1 MFGYND
7 AECLILLASDSTGV
21 RNHWKQALLPL
32 NEVCETWTYDGLQRS
47 LFSLK
52 PSVLLLDG
60 DLPGLNGAEE
70 IVELLKLSTGTK
82 IIMFTSYPDE
92 KTQIRILRSGARGYC
107 NKDVD
112 HVLLRRA
119 VEMVR
124 KGEVWASRRT
134 LARLLD
140 EMSSTAPIGALA
152 QAQQDRVDLQD
163 DFPRQSPRALE
174 MRFPMDRLTPREKE
188 IAALVGSGRSNK
200 EIASQLHISE
210 STVKAH
216 LTTIFRKL
224 RVTDRL
230 GLALFVVQQPN
241 DLPD

>member
-32 NEVCETWTYDGLQRS
+32 HEVCETWTYEGLQRS

-60 DLPGLNGAEE
+60 DLPGLNGSDE
-70 IVELLKLSTGTK
+70 IMELLKLSSATK
-82 IIMFTSYPDE
+82 IIVFTSYPDE
-92 KTQIRILRSGARGYC
+92 KTQIRILRSGARGFC

-124 KGEVWASRRT
+124 KGEVWASRRILARMLDEVGT
-134 LARLLD
+134 LAASGSIPLP
-140 EMSSTAPIGALA
+140 A
-152 QAQQDRVDLQD
+152 DRVDTGEEAG
-163 DFPRQSPRALE
+163 RQAPRALD

-200 EIASQLHISE
+200 EIATQLHISE

-241 DLPD
+241 DLSE